1 MVQIIDTDGNMGWEN
16 ICDEAD
22 KMADQYECVVQAVSK
37 NGKKKNFGRKPKLEF
52 LEGIN
57 LSGKQFSEFTPE
69 ELEKMSDDKY
79 WREKAKQCMRDH
91 PDIYEYWNGEEYIKL
106 HIRTKLTKN
115 IQKENSCWLGCFMAT
130 RKEQFLRGIFFFWYN
145 VSPEMMAKL
154 DSIDPKD
161 LGKPKC
167 WNEYQYCIERD
178 DF

>member
-1 MVQIIDTDGNMGWEN
+1 MVQIIDVDDDMGWEN

-37 NGKKKNFGRKPKLEF
+37 NGKKKNFGKKPKWEF
-52 LEGIN
+52 LEGVD

-69 ELEKMSDDKY
+69 ELDKMSDDKY

-106 HIRTKLTKN
+106 HIRGKLTPNPRMK
-115 IQKENSCWLGCFMAT
+115 NSCWLPCFMAT
-130 RKEQFLRGIFFFWYN
+130 RKEQFLRGIFFFWYD

-161 LGKPKC
+161 LGAPDRWSEGRYRIKD
-167 WNEYQYCIERD
+167 D